1 MIEFLFKTAMAG
13 TALVAPPFTTT
24 MTVSEDGNND
34 DLATTTAVL
43 YTSTSIGASI
53 YSNIDGIKQVFDA
66 ISCIESYSQEELV
79 ELDKMLAAKGI
90 DFELAK
96 TTEEIVQPK
105 ILLKNYTN

>member
-43 YTSTSIGASI
+43 YTSTSTGASI

-66 ISCIESYSQEELV
+66 ISCIESYTTEELTA
-79 ELDKMLAAKGI
+79 LDQMLAAKGI
-90 DFELAK
+90 DFEIVSGVQEVVEPK
-96 TTEEIVQPK
+96 TLMK
-105 ILLKNYTN
+105 MYTK